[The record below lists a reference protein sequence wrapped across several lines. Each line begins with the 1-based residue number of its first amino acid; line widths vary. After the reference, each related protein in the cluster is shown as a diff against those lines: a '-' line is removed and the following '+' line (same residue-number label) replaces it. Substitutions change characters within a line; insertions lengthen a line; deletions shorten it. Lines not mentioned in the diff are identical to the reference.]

1 MHILPVSNDEFLIRT
16 NEGFR
21 GSPGMVRLIDDVLV
35 QGETL
40 EELYVNLRCCLECCR
55 AMNITMGLE
64 KLKVTG
70 PGEKLSFAGYQIS
83 DAGFHPDFRKTA
95 AIADFPRPTCQT
107 DIKSWMGL
115 CNQLGSF
122 VFNLSKY
129 TDGVRHLLQK
139 NAAWNWT
146 STQETSFQ
154 ETKKLLC
161 SDVVRRPFN
170 PNLPAENTHLITD
183 ASKKGL
189 GCFLGQVC
197 PETGNLY
204 MVQCSSRSLTPAES
218 GYSTIELEMLSLS
231 FGCRRN
237 AFYLMCLSGFTAVTD
252 AAHCWELC
260 VKSWRKLT
268 THVY

>member
-1 MHILPVSNDEFLIRT
+1 MKEAHFLVPLTKKASMICTFLTDQGKFRMLRGIQGLSSTNDEFLIRT

-40 EELYVNLRCCLECCR
+40 EELYVNLRCCLERCR

-122 VFNLSKY
+122 VFNLSSY
-129 TDGVRHLLQK
+129 VLNLL
-139 NAAWNWT
+139 
-146 STQETSFQ
+146 
-154 ETKKLLC
+154 
-161 SDVVRRPFN
+161 V
-170 PNLPAENTHLITD
+170 
-183 ASKKGL
+183 
-189 GCFLGQVC
+189 
-197 PETGNLY
+197 
-204 MVQCSSRSLTPAES
+204 
-218 GYSTIELEMLSLS
+218 
-231 FGCRRN
+231 
-237 AFYLMCLSGFTAVTD
+237 
-252 AAHCWELC
+252 
-260 VKSWRKLT
+260 
-268 THVY
+268 